1 MAVLIVIPR
10 ALSSG
15 AASISS
21 YFFGAELPR
30 EASAIVKAAVSVVFP
45 WSTWPI
51 VPILTWG
58 FFLSNLPRAARTV
71 NRRWR
76 EEEEEG
82 AVVAGEWRK
91 RVDGFGVKEDERISL
106 EDFEGRTV
114 PLVLIFV
121 EAAAAAV
128 AEAAEI
134 EAMEEAFAED

>member
-1 MAVLIVIPR
+1 M
-10 ALSSG
+10 
-15 AASISS
+15 
-21 YFFGAELPR
+21 
-30 EASAIVKAAVSVVFP
+30 VFP

-121 EAAAAAV
+121 EAAAAV